1 MLERICR
8 AAAHSTLLRT
18 LAFVRVKS
26 PFATRYNIVY
36 PGLLSAF
43 SAALVFLAIDDI
55 SIFSR
60 GGLLSSIVPFLSI
73 LAPFYVAALA
83 AVSTFSGKPDFDEKF
98 KMTEPVTLNIPGE
111 RGIPEEVEIT
121 QRHFL
126 SLLFGYC
133 CVVSLALLL
142 FSIAVP
148 VFTGAVSI
156 ASTDGLRIIKSAAFL
171 VYSFALFQV
180 IILTLLAVY
189 YLADKI
195 HRSW

>member
-1 MLERICR
+1 MLERIR
-8 AAAHSTLLRT
+8 QAAARSTLLRT
-18 LAFVRVKS
+18 LAFVRVQS
-26 PFATRYNIVY
+26 PFATRYNLVY

-43 SAALVFLAIDDI
+43 STALLFLAIDDI

-60 GGLLSSIVPFLSI
+60 GGLVSSIVPFLSI

-83 AVSTFSGKPDFDEKF
+83 AVSTFAGKPDFDEKF
-98 KMTEPVTLNIPGE
+98 KMTEPVVLNIPGE
-111 RGIPEEVEIT
+111 RGAPEDVEIT

-148 VFTGAVSI
+148 VFSGVVPI
-156 ASTDGLRIIKSAAFL
+156 ASSDGLWIIKSAVFF
-171 VYSFALFQV
+171 VFSFALFQV

-195 HRSW
+195 HRPW